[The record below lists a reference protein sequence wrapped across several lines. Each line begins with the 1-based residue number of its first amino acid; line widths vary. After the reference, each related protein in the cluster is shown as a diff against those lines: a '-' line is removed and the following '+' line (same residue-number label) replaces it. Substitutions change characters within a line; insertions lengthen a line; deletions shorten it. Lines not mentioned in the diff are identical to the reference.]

1 MTDITDQDRRVAH
14 EWAAS
19 IDPEMDCWSASTR
32 AVARIVLAT
41 VDAPEP
47 TLAEELRYRADL
59 LDNGDPD
66 GDTPQA
72 LRALADRAEQMEQ
85 DAEDRQEWN
94 RNITKQ
100 VATLARE
107 RDEARAEAERLTAE
121 RDGAR
126 EEIAWLR
133 NGPGHTEVATDLP
146 DPDDGHTERP
156 DDDWIAGMKDA
167 TRYAVNATLTPA
179 DVQPGEAWL
188 VEVNRE
194 KRTAVKDSDA
204 GIPWNTVNTSG
215 VFHAEYNEDI
225 TLITRL
231 VPAPRTITN
240 HDDLDRLTEG
250 AVILS
255 VSTQYALQHGDDGDG
270 WYGTA
275 TDRKAPSSEALSGGP
290 ATVLWEPEV

>member
-1 MTDITDQDRRVAH
+1 MTDITDQDRRAARA
-14 EWAAS
+14 WAKNWQG
-19 IDPEMDCWSASTR
+19 DQDDDTSA
-32 AVARIVLAT
+32 AARVILAT
-41 VDAPEP
+41 VDAPAP
-47 TLAEELRYRADL
+47 TLTERLREQFHYPEQTDEQHGII
-59 LDNGDPD
+59 LD
-66 GDTPQA
+66 A
-72 LRALADRAEQMEQ
+72 AQME
-85 DAEDRQEWN
+85 
-94 RNITKQ
+94 
-100 VATLARE
+100 
-107 RDEARAEAERLTAE
+107 RDLTEARAEMEKERDLGVATAHERDEVRAEVERLTAE

-194 KRTAVKDSDA
+194 RRTAVKDSDA

-240 HDDLDRLTEG
+240 HDDLDRLAEG

-275 TDRKAPSSEALSGGP
+275 TDRKATSSEALSGGP